1 MEGNNYSDSELIKLH
16 NDGEIIL
23 IEQNSKTED
32 RFLVNLDTYK
42 HLYRNQKGDKYYL
55 CEIAPEGEFDFAI
68 VCDGIEELKEN
79 ETLQLKVFL
88 PEYLTE
94 LTILNVMS
102 EQELSDYLMY
112 EALENL
118 ALVKEITGEGTQN
131 LIEKYKNK
139 APDIKIRNL

>member
-1 MEGNNYSDSELIKLH
+1 MEKNNYSDSELIKLH

-23 IEQNSKTED
+23 LEQNSKTED
-32 RFLVNLDTYK
+32 RFLFNLDTHK
-42 HLYRNQKGDKYYL
+42 HLYKNQKGDKYYL
-55 CEIAPEGEFDFAI
+55 CEIAPENEFDLAI
-68 VCDGIEELKEN
+68 ICDAIEELKEN

-88 PEYLTE
+88 PECLTE

-102 EQELSDYLMY
+102 EQELFEFLMY

-118 ALVKEITGEGTQN
+118 ALVKGLTGEGTQN